1 MEDILA
7 VIFFITSCGL
17 AMAYSCIDS
26 DLEDAHTCIDNAKK
40 VLMKQNKEINELKKQ
55 LEDERKN

>member
-17 AMAYSCIDS
+17 AMAYSAIDS
-26 DLEDAHTCIDNAKK
+26 DLEDAHTCIDAADKI
-40 VLMKQNKEINELKKQ
+40 LMKQNKEINELKKQ